1 MSSSPQQSREPAQQP
16 PRRFVAF
23 QFRLHG
29 NTQGDRRC
37 DARRL
42 DRQVMRQGEER
53 GFDRVDAG
61 VCAVGFVRHGR
72 RSVVRCEV
80 MFDEARGNDT
90 HVLSGEFAP
99 ACVMQITDGVGH
111 V

>member
-1 MSSSPQQSREPAQQP
+1 MTSSPQQPREPAQQP
-16 PRRFVAF
+16 PRLFVAF

-37 DARRL
+37 DTRRL
-42 DRQVMRQGEER
+42 DRQVMSQGVER
-53 GFDRVDAG
+53 GLDG
-61 VCAVGFVRHGR
+61 VEPGMRAVGFVRHGR

-80 MFDEARGNDT
+80 IFDDDDRNDT
-90 HVLSGEFAP
+90 HVLRGEFAP
-99 ACVMQITDGVGH
+99 ACVTQITDGVIH